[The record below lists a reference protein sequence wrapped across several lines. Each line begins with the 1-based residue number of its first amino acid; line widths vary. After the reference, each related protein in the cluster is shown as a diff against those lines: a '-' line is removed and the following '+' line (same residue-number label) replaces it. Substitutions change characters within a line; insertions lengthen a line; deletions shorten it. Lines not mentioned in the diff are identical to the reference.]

1 MEKSD
6 TVPPFLS
13 STEPPL
19 GLCGVVRGGSAV
31 NYPSSAA
38 LIAFLVGD

>member
-6 TVPPFLS
+6 TFPPFLS

>member
-6 TVPPFLS
+6 TVPSFLS

-19 GLCGVVRGGSAV
+19 GVCGVVRGGSAV

-38 LIAFLVGD
+38 LTAFLVRD